1 MAEAHSSASG
11 ICLTRI
17 KDAAGRRACNGNV
30 FGSGAAMIPC
40 LMIKKANLD
49 QVRVSTAGTT
59 NFLVVGFSAMLGP
72 DLALAH
78 QRLSSSSSLILQRFH
93 ETDLIWVG
101 SIVLVFILTS
111 FLRETGS
118 IARPTPLHRQ
128 PRADRRKASDKRRE
142 IETGGSHQC

>member
-1 MAEAHSSASG
+1 
-11 ICLTRI
+11 
-17 KDAAGRRACNGNV
+17 
-30 FGSGAAMIPC
+30 MIPC

-59 NFLVVGFSAMLGP
+59 KFLVVGYSDMLGP

-78 QRLSSSSSLILQRFH
+78 QRLSSSSSLILQGFQ

-101 SIVLVFILTS
+101 TIVLFLILTS
-111 FLRETGS
+111 CLRETGS
-118 IARPTPLHRQ
+118 TARPTARHRQ
-128 PRADRRKASDKRRE
+128 PRAERQKASDKRRE